1 MSFSISKNGSAIPN
15 GTSDW
20 PKGVYIDRL
29 LITEVANVENK
40 YDYDISIFVKG
51 DTPDH
56 PNSKYPTS
64 FYMNG
69 NHAKDKGVSSDWGSG
84 KSEPPVRGGSWK
96 IRHLL
101 EKIGI
106 ESKSPMNDDKSGLSD
121 ECISD
126 CIGRSVY
133 VLQYETTDTNQNGNP
148 KRATWFWFANEEE
161 GKKALLDKWRSFK
174 DKPKKYNASPTQK
187 LSNMWASKPSVDST
201 PDL

>member
-1 MSFSISKNGSAIPN
+1 MSFSISKNGSATPN

-51 DTPDH
+51 DTPDY

-69 NHAKDKGVSSDWGSG
+69 NHAKDKGVSIDWGSSNS
-84 KSEPPVRGGSWK
+84 KPSVRGGSWK

-133 VLQYETTDTNQNGNP
+133 ILQYETTDTNQNGNP

-187 LSNMWASKPSVDST
+187 LSNMWASKPSADST